1 MSERCLTKLFF
12 LTFYS
17 ALPITGTVPTYKDF
31 RSKLSMNSLFIRHTS
46 VVKNFWFRNPQ
57 KGRAK
62 ILTRINCEWIFRD
75 YFLTLFST
83 PGVDFFSHFLVVSQS
98 GRKGRNEFC
107 FAKPC
112 PKNFLKYFLWQKKT
126 LPARRTL
133 KPGIP
138 ARKSVFAP
146 FLAPTYY
153 IRCAH
158 PPYSIFQC

>member
-1 MSERCLTKLFF
+1 MITSF
-12 LTFYS
+12 LRRPS
-17 ALPITGTVPTYKDF
+17 DAWLNSSSLPLCGTSHYWY
-31 RSKLSMNSLFIRHTS
+31 RAYLQRLSLQTVNELFIQYHTS
-46 VVKNFWFRNPQ
+46 VAENFWFRNPQ

-83 PGVDFFSHFLVVSQS
+83 PGVDFFSHSLVVSQS

-112 PKNFLKYFLWQKKT
+112 PKNFLKYFLWQKIA
-126 LPARRTL
+126 LSARQAP

-138 ARKSVFAP
+138 ARTSAFVQ
-146 FLAPTYY
+146 FLAP
-153 IRCAH
+153 C
-158 PPYSIFQC
+158 